1 MPISEDCY
9 KLAGSLF
16 ASWAL
21 ISAAHRYAIIEEKE
35 KALQATSNA
44 RAAVFDAAKEGA
56 MTQEEA
62 RALDDDLNEV
72 IRAIEFG
79 GPLMMYKS
87 GEWRE
92 FTEGRERLES
102 LSEQVFMRSLEKVV
116 DCECGEAKAI
126 EEALGKEAL
135 HKILGQ
141 PDPEAVRRS
150 FSTCVR
156 EALEKEGLGEDGGG
170 P

>member
-1 MPISEDCY
+1 MPISDECH

-35 KALQATSNA
+35 KALQATSHA

-62 RALDDDLNEV
+62 RALDDDLNEATLSLLY
-72 IRAIEFG
+72 RA
-79 GPLMMYKS
+79 S
-87 GEWRE
+87 
-92 FTEGRERLES
+92 TEAKERLEG
-102 LSEQVFMRSLEKVV
+102 LSEQVFMSSLEKVV

-135 HKILGQ
+135 HKIMGQ

-150 FSTCVR
+150 FSTCLR
-156 EALEKEGLGEDGGG
+156 EALEKEEPEGNGGG
-170 P
+170 PD

>member
-1 MPISEDCY
+1 MPISDECH

-21 ISAAHRYAIIEEKE
+21 ISAAHRYATIEEKE

-62 RALDDDLNEV
+62 RALDDDLNE
-72 IRAIEFG
+72 AT
-79 GPLMMYKS
+79 LSLLY
-87 GEWRE
+87 RE
-92 FTEGRERLES
+92 PTEAKERLEG
-102 LSEQVFMRSLEKVV
+102 LSAQVFMSSLEKVV

-135 HKILGQ
+135 HKIMGQ
-141 PDPEAVRRS
+141 PDPEVVRRS

-170 P
+170 S